1 VVPALSR
8 NTVCIFRKSFW
19 EAAMPET
26 MPETLELILWCAAL
40 ATWLILLFR
49 FLREPYKALSK
60 AIRRLVEMG

>member
-1 VVPALSR
+1 
-8 NTVCIFRKSFW
+8 
-19 EAAMPET
+19 MPET

-60 AIRRLVEMG
+60 AIRRLVEIGLKAKKS